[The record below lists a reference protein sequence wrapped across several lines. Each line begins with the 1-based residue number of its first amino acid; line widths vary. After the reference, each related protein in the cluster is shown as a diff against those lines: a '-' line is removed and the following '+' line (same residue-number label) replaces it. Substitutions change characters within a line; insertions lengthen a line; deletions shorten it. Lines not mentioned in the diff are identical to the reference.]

1 MGQLSVDATMYG
13 EKEVG
18 PEISIE
24 QRVACLIN
32 LFDKHGGMNY
42 VGENVTQLQHAQQ
55 VSE

>member
-1 MGQLSVDATMYG
+1 MAQLSVDATMYG

-18 PEISIE
+18 PEVSIE

-42 VGENVTQLQHAQQ
+42 VGEDVTQLQHAQQ
-55 VSE
+55 VSG